1 MRIHFGDN
9 WIFDMIKSQGKSNYE
24 ILDWDM
30 GGDSEQTSG
39 LEEFN
44 PIKQQDLII
53 YRKLINQQ

>member
-1 MRIHFGDN
+1 
-9 WIFDMIKSQGKSNYE
+9 
-24 ILDWDM
+24 M